1 MSESEEHVVSLRLDD
16 NELLD
21 VQSGAEEQN
30 ENKISREPIDE
41 ELTTVLVAYNLKTGE
56 ALYKRRFEINHA
68 KRILA
73 TQYSGWKQ

>member
-1 MSESEEHVVSLRLDD
+1 MSDIEEHVAGLGLDD

-41 ELTTVLVAYNLKTGE
+41 EPTTVLVAYNLKTGE
-56 ALYKRRFEINHA
+56 ALYERQFETNHA

-73 TQYSGWKQ
+73 TQNSGWKQ